1 MAGRARRALAIG
13 GLTVGLSLTGCGSDA
28 PQPREGTTIEE
39 ITGDSSGKFDISQ
52 AEAGQRASLRVTV
65 QDVLSRDSFV
75 VGSKD
80 TAGAPL
86 LVLTRGEDLEAGKEL
101 QVSGLLRL
109 FDYEQMGGDH
119 QLADDA
125 AYAAYR
131 GQLVLVADLVDD
143 DLPLDGD

>member
-13 GLTVGLSLTGCGSDA
+13 FVAVALAACGADEE
-28 PQPREGTTIEE
+28 QPREGTRVEE
-39 ITGDSSGKFDISQ
+39 LTGDASGMFDISR

-65 QDVLSRDSFV
+65 QDVISRDSFV
-75 VGSKD
+75 APTQD
-80 TAGAPL
+80 TSGRPL
-86 LVLTRGEDLEAGKEL
+86 LVLTRGEQLKAGSEL

-109 FDYEQMGGDH
+109 FDYEEMAGDRE
-119 QLADDA
+119 LAEPEE
-125 AYAAYR
+125 YAAYR

>member
-1 MAGRARRALAIG
+1 MAGRARRALTAA
-13 GLTVGLSLTGCGSDA
+13 GLALALTACGGSDS
-28 PQPREGTTIEE
+28 PGPRDGMTLEE
-39 ITGDSSGKFDISQ
+39 VTGDASGMFDISQ

-80 TAGAPL
+80 TAGVPL
-86 LVLTRGEDLEAGKEL
+86 LVLTRGEELKAGSEL

-109 FDYEQMGGDH
+109 FDYEEMGGDH
-119 QLADDA
+119 QLADREK
-125 AYAAYR
+125 YAAYR

-143 DLPLDGD
+143 NLPLDGD